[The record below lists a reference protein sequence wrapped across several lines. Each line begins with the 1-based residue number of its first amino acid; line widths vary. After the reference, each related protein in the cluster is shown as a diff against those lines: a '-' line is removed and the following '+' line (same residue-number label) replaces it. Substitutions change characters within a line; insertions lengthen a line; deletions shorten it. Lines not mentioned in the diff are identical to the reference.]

1 MRMTR
6 REFATLAGAAV
17 LTPTLSARAESA
29 NVFVPGFNLPA
40 NLDPHQVLD
49 VSATDYALNAYDNL
63 YRWEDNPAKM
73 QPVAG
78 DELYRLGGRPDLGFQ
93 TASGRQIP

>member
-1 MRMTR
+1 VRMTR

-17 LTPTLSARAESA
+17 LTPTLSVRAESG

-49 VSATDYALNAYDNL
+49 VAATDYALNAYDNL
-63 YRWEDNPAKM
+63 YR
-73 QPVAG
+73 
-78 DELYRLGGRPDLGFQ
+78 
-93 TASGRQIP
+93 